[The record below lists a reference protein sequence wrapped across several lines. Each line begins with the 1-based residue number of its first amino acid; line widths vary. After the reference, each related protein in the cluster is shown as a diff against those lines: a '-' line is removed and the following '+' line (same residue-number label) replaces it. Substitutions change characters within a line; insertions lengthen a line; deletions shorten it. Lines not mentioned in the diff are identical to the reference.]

1 MGFSTAQAPCVS
13 SAQSSRRFETKAEQS
28 ELAELL
34 RWDRA
39 VPTGDIDVT
48 VYIYIYIIHDIYI
61 YTLYIYLFIYMII
74 CVCVRV
80 LSTDVLKF

>member
-34 RWDRA
+34 RWDRV
-39 VPTGDIDVT
+39 VPTADIDVT
-48 VYIYIYIIHDIYI
+48 VYKYIKYIYNINIYIYIYI
-61 YTLYIYLFIYMII
+61 YKYIL
-74 CVCVRV
+74 
-80 LSTDVLKF
+80 